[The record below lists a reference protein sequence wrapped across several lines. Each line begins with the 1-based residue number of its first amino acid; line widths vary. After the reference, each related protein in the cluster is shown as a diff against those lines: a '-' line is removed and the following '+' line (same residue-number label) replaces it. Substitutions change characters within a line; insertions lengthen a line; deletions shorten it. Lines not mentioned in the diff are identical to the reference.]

1 MAFEFYRLALILIG
15 LSTIGSLVRVVIG
28 PTIWDRLLG
37 VGLSA
42 SKVTLGVLIV
52 ALQIGESYIFDL
64 ALLFSVLGF
73 LVTVLLARFVERRG
87 VV

>member
-1 MAFEFYRLALILIG
+1 MMEFDTLAPALIGI
-15 LSTIGSLVRVVIG
+15 STIGSLIRVVTG

-37 VGLSA
+37 IGLSA
-42 SKVTLGVLIV
+42 SKITLGVIIV
-52 ALQIGESYIFDL
+52 GLSMSESYIFDL

>member
-1 MAFEFYRLALILIG
+1 MSFQALALGILG
-15 LSTIGSLVRVVIG
+15 LSTFGSLIRVIIG

-37 VGLSA
+37 IGLGA
-42 SKVTLGVLIV
+42 SKITLGVIILAISIPENY
-52 ALQIGESYIFDL
+52 LLDL

-87 VV
+87 VL

>member
-1 MAFEFYRLALILIG
+1 MSFLDIALGLLG
-15 LSTIGSLVRVVIG
+15 LSAFGSLIRVIIG
-28 PTIWDRLLG
+28 PTVWDRLLG
-37 VGLSA
+37 IGLGA
-42 SKVTLGVLIV
+42 SKITLGVILLAVSIP
-52 ALQIGESYIFDL
+52 ESYLLDL

>member
-1 MAFEFYRLALILIG
+1 LSFLDIALGLLG
-15 LSTIGSLVRVVIG
+15 LSAFGSLIRVIIG
-28 PTIWDRLLG
+28 PTVWDRLLG
-37 VGLSA
+37 IGLGA
-42 SKVTLGVLIV
+42 SKITLAVILLAVSIPENY
-52 ALQIGESYIFDL
+52 LLDL

>member
-1 MAFEFYRLALILIG
+1 MIDFYTGALAVIG
-15 LSTIGSLVRVVIG
+15 LSTVGSLIRVVIG

-37 VGLSA
+37 IGLSA
-42 SKVTLGVLIV
+42 SKITLGVII
-52 ALQIGESYIFDL
+52 IGLSISESYIFDL

>member
-1 MAFEFYRLALILIG
+1 MTFLSLALALIGI
-15 LSTIGSLVRVVIG
+15 STFGSLIRVIIG

-37 VGLSA
+37 VGLGA
-42 SKVTLGVLIV
+42 SKITLGIIIMAVGVPEGDL
-52 ALQIGESYIFDL
+52 LDL

-73 LVTVLLARFVERRG
+73 LVTILLARFVERRG

>member
-1 MAFEFYRLALILIG
+1 MSFLDLALGMLGI
-15 LSTIGSLVRVVIG
+15 STFGSLIRVIIG

-37 VGLSA
+37 IGLGA
-42 SKVTLGVLIV
+42 SKITLGVIILAVSIPENY
-52 ALQIGESYIFDL
+52 LLDL

-87 VV
+87 VI

>member
-1 MAFEFYRLALILIG
+1 MSFLSIALGLLG
-15 LSTIGSLVRVVIG
+15 LSAFGSLIRVIIG
-28 PTIWDRLLG
+28 PTVWDRLLG
-37 VGLSA
+37 IGLGA
-42 SKVTLGVLIV
+42 SKITLAVILLAVSIPENY
-52 ALQIGESYIFDL
+52 LLDL

>member
-1 MAFEFYRLALILIG
+1 MSFLSVALGLLG
-15 LSTIGSLVRVVIG
+15 LSAFGSLIRVIIG
-28 PTIWDRLLG
+28 PTVWDRLLG
-37 VGLSA
+37 IGLGA
-42 SKVTLGVLIV
+42 SKITLGVILLAVSIPENY
-52 ALQIGESYIFDL
+52 LLDL

>member
-1 MAFEFYRLALILIG
+1 MDFYSAALLLIG
-15 LSTIGSLVRVVIG
+15 VSTIGSLIRVVIG

-37 VGLSA
+37 IGLSA
-42 SKVTLGVLIV
+42 SKITLGVII
-52 ALQIGESYIFDL
+52 IGLSISESYIFDL

>member
-1 MAFEFYRLALILIG
+1 MSFYALATALIGVSIV
-15 LSTIGSLVRVVIG
+15 GSLIRVIVG

-37 VGLSA
+37 VGLGA
-42 SKVTLGVLIV
+42 SKITLGVII
-52 ALQIGESYIFDL
+52 IGLSLDESYIFDL

-87 VV
+87 LV

>member
-1 MAFEFYRLALILIG
+1 MSFLNLSLALIG
-15 LSTIGSLVRVVIG
+15 LSTFGSLIRVIIG

-37 VGLSA
+37 LGLGA
-42 SKVTLGVLIV
+42 SKITLGVILLAV
-52 ALQIGESYIFDL
+52 SVPEGDLLDL

-73 LVTVLLARFVERRG
+73 LVTILLARFIERRG